1 MTATNF
7 NDIATNNAKVS
18 GIPSIQNVGTISL
31 VSTAGGDIKGLVA
44 GTNITITP
52 ISSTD
57 VTINSSISGSGAI
70 KTAYTTSFYHGGAL
84 NNVNVNYLGYGMG
97 LVNVPTTAYN
107 QLMPAQVGFD
117 STLNFV
123 GMTIGGFY
131 TAVAPTDKTVTVRVW
146 GYNTSTQPILV
157 GTITPTS
164 ALPNAANWVLIQTS
178 VLNFGQDGVGHFYRS
193 KKINYTGNSTV
204 GSIVGG
210 SLNDDYIVTCSI
222 QQNNAGVNSLPDL
235 VINLDWDVPV

>member
-1 MTATNF
+1 
-7 NDIATNNAKVS
+7 
-18 GIPSIQNVGTISL
+18 VGTTSL
-31 VSTAGGDIKGLVA
+31 VSTAGGDVKGLVA
-44 GTNITITP
+44 GSNITFNPITA
-52 ISSTD
+52 TD
-57 VTINSSISGSGAI
+57 ITINSSITGSGAI

-84 NNVNVNYLGYGMG
+84 NNVNVNYLGHGMG
-97 LVNVPTTAYN
+97 IVNVPTTAYN
-107 QLMPAQVGFD
+107 QLMPAQVGFE
-117 STLNFV
+117 STLNHV

-146 GYNTSTQPILV
+146 GYNTTTSPILT

-164 ALPNAANWVLIQTS
+164 ALPNTANWVLIQTS
-178 VLNFGQDGVGHFYRS
+178 VLNYGQDGVGHYYRS

-210 SLNDDYIVTCSI
+210 SLGDDYIVTCSI

-235 VINLDWDVPV
+235 VVNLDWDIPV

>member
-1 MTATNF
+1 MANT
-7 NDIATNNAKVS
+7 AKVS
-18 GIPSIQNVGTISL
+18 GISAISNGGTTSL
-31 VSTAGGDIKGLVA
+31 VSNASGILKGLVA
-44 GTNITITP
+44 GSNITLTP
-52 ISSTD
+52 VTGTD
-57 VTINSSISGSGAI
+57 VTINASLTGSGAI

-84 NNVNVNYLGYGMG
+84 NNVNVNYLGHGMG
-97 LVNVPTTAYN
+97 IVNVPTTAYN

-117 STLNFV
+117 STLNHV

-146 GYNTSTQPILV
+146 GYNTSTSPILV

-164 ALPNAANWVLIQTS
+164 ALPNTANWVLIQTS
-178 VLNFGQDGVGHFYRS
+178 VLNFGQDGVGHYYRS

-210 SLNDDYIVTCSI
+210 SSGDDYIITCSI

-235 VINLDWDVPV
+235 VVNVDWDVPI